1 MYIVHAIRVHLAHNN
16 EYNIVR
22 CIYYYYY
29 YKTEQSATVVAVVF
43 WRNYY
48 TVAVGGRWYFWR
60 WPFSQECCWRAVV
73 VFYRSAMSRT
83 CNVNVITNIVF
94 DMILL
99 LLFMR
104 TDVVLNS
111 VVIGGGWWR
120 FVDPLK
126 MPINIIKTVW

>member
-16 EYNIVR
+16 VYNIVR
-22 CIYYYYY
+22 CIYYYY
-29 YKTEQSATVVAVVF
+29 YKTEQSATVVVVF

-48 TVAVGGRWYFWR
+48 TVAVGGRWHFWR

-73 VFYRSAMSRT
+73 LLYRTVMSRT

-94 DMILL
+94 DIILL

-104 TDVVLNS
+104 SDVVVS
-111 VVIGGGWWR
+111 GVVGGGWRW

-126 MPINIIKTVW
+126 MPINIIKPVW